1 VIIEQFNIK
10 RLCKIYK
17 YQLQDVEK
25 MNRELK
31 ESINKFGQIQNK
43 KETNEF
49 NNAYRCTSAKMTP
62 WTMHAEKGFKDIY
75 KIVEDIVNSK
85 QFHSTIP
92 LDGDYKLP
100 IKVRDLWGLEYWGG
114 DETIEHNHEPAAY
127 SFAYYI
133 GKGVPIVFTEINHT
147 IKASSGLLIIFPA
160 YLKHK
165 VSKCDG
171 ERYVVSGNILV

>member
-17 YQLQDVEK
+17 YQLQNVEK

-31 ESINKFGQIQNK
+31 ESINKFAEIQNK
-43 KETNEF
+43 KEKNEF
-49 NNAYRCTSAKMTP
+49 NNAYQCTSAKMTP
-62 WTMHAEKGFKDIY
+62 WNMHAEKGFKDIY
-75 KIVEDIVNSK
+75 KIVEDLVYQMEDFKN
-85 QFHSTIP
+85 
-92 LDGDYKLP
+92 YNLP
-100 IKVRDLWGLEYWGG
+100 IKVRDLWGLEYSAG
-114 DETIEHNHEPAAY
+114 DETEEHNHEPAAF

-133 GKGVPIVFTEINHT
+133 GEGIPITFTEINHT
-147 IKASSGLLIIFPA
+147 IKASSGLLVIFPA